1 LGGFLYCQP
10 CLKAVEAVNAAVR
23 ADGRGLCE
31 ALSGLGLRLGRGEER
46 RCLEELLAVRANRS
60 RAEGEDME
68 LWMEDIQEA
77 VEITQARAGNSKNAA
92 LVKAVLGIR
101 IRRIRMFLGLLDP
114 DPLVGGMD
122 PDPDPSLFS

>member
-1 LGGFLYCQP
+1 VGFLFFFGWVFYWQP

-23 ADGRGLCE
+23 AEGRGLCE

-77 VEITQARAGNSKNAA
+77 VEITQARAGNRKNAA
-92 LVKAVLGIR
+92 LKVL
-101 IRRIRMFLGLLDP
+101 L
-114 DPLVGGMD
+114 
-122 PDPDPSLFS
+122 SLY

>member
-1 LGGFLYCQP
+1 M
-10 CLKAVEAVNAAVR
+10 NAAVR

-77 VEITQARAGNSKNAA
+77 VEITQARAGNSKYAD
-92 LVKAVLGIR
+92 LKAVLRIR
-101 IRRIRMFLGLLDP
+101 IRRIRMFLGF
-114 DPLVGGMD
+114 
-122 PDPDPSLFS
+122 PDPDPSLSS

>member
-1 LGGFLYCQP
+1 VGFFRCFFGFCWVGFYCQP

-92 LVKAVLGIR
+92 LKVL
-101 IRRIRMFLGLLDP
+101 L
-114 DPLVGGMD
+114 
-122 PDPDPSLFS
+122 SLY

>member
-1 LGGFLYCQP
+1 M
-10 CLKAVEAVNAAVR
+10 NAAVR

-77 VEITQARAGNSKNAA
+77 VEITQARAGNSKNDA
-92 LVKAVLGIR
+92 LVKALLGIR

-114 DPLVGGMD
+114 DPLVGGMN

>member
-1 LGGFLYCQP
+1 M
-10 CLKAVEAVNAAVR
+10 NAAVR
-23 ADGRGLCE
+23 ADGRGLSE

-77 VEITQARAGNSKNAA
+77 VEITQSRAGNSKNAA
-92 LVKAVLGIR
+92 LKVLLSFYYKIQ
-101 IRRIRMFLGLLDP
+101 IL
-114 DPLVGGMD
+114 
-122 PDPDPSLFS
+122 SLPGYLPYIISNCG